1 MSVPLCCEC
10 VRDGIFKQGVG
21 ALWSICAMTFISGKS
36 LPDLTNTGVLPWIAT
51 KPKGRRLLHLRPYG
65 WLVSEDQHM
74 IRG

>member
-1 MSVPLCCEC
+1 
-10 VRDGIFKQGVG
+10 
-21 ALWSICAMTFISGKS
+21 MTFISEKS
-36 LPDLTNTGVLPWIAT
+36 LPVLTNTGVLPWIAT